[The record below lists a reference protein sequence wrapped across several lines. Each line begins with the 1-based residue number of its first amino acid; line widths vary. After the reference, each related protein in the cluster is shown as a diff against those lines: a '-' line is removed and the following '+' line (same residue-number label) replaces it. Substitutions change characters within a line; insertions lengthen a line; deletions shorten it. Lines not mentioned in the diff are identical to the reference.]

1 MLSIGL
7 ICYMD
12 SSSTATLALVLVA
25 WLVFYLAAKRL
36 KLDERGWVLEPY
48 YALYKS
54 TKLNDLV
61 KRIADFNPG
70 FWRVLGNV
78 GVAAS
83 VGQVSFITYILVKN
97 LWSFF
102 FAPEQASPVQPL
114 IPGVTISVDSM
125 PWFLLGA
132 GIIILTHELGHGIMC
147 YVEGVKVKSTAVM
160 LAVIT
165 FGGAVEPDEASME
178 QASLMSKM
186 RIFAIGSLVNLVTG
200 LLTIPLFI
208 AFGRSMPVQ
217 LIIFLNWVYFVGIN
231 LAMMNML
238 PIGPLDGGQMWRTYT
253 ERLEGGAKLQS
264 LATYGFI
271 ALILSNISLSLAKFG
286 FVPI

>member
-1 MLSIGL
+1 
-7 ICYMD
+7 MD

-25 WLVFYLAAKRL
+25 WLVFYLAAKRF

-54 TKLNDLV
+54 TRLNDFV
-61 KRIADFNPG
+61 KRIADLKPG
-70 FWRVLGNV
+70 LWRVLGNV

-97 LWSFF
+97 LWRFF
-102 FAPEQASPVQPL
+102 FAPEQARPVQPL

-132 GIIILTHELGHGIMC
+132 GVIILTHELGHGIMC

-165 FGGAVEPDEASME
+165 FGGAVEPDEESME
-178 QASLMSKM
+178 QASFMSKM

-271 ALILSNISLSLAKFG
+271 ALILSNIGLSLAKFG